1 MKNAATTIL
10 MGAAVCLALGGV
22 AHAQALKK
30 YITPDGKTVYS
41 DTPVPGAKEVGE
53 VQPPPKVAPADRS
66 QAEAAAQRDAKDVQA
81 VDKRLEERAAQRG
94 RVEAAEAKLEE
105 AKRTLAEGKEP
116 LPGERKGTAG
126 GQSRLSDDYWQR
138 QKANQQA
145 VENAQRALDAA
156 RAAQ

>member
-1 MKNAATTIL
+1 MKNAARTIL
-10 MGAAVCLALGGV
+10 VAAAVCLAFGGV
-22 AHAQALKK
+22 AQAQAVKK

-53 VQPPPKVAPADRS
+53 VKPPPKVAPADRS
-66 QAEAAAQRDAKDVQA
+66 KAEAAAQRDAKDAQA
-81 VDKRLEERAAQRG
+81 LDKRLEQRSAQQN
-94 RVEAAEAKLEE
+94 RVAAAEAKLEE

-126 GQSRLSDDYWQR
+126 GASRLTDEYWQR

-145 VENAQRALDAA
+145 VDNAQRALDAA
-156 RAAQ
+156 QAAK

>member
-1 MKNAATTIL
+1 MTNAAKWVSI
-10 MGAAVCLALGGV
+10 AAALCLGLSA
-22 AHAQALKK
+22 AASAQTLKK

-53 VQPPPKVAPADRS
+53 IKPPPKVDPASRS
-66 QAEAAAQRDAKDVQA
+66 QAQDAAQRDAKDVKA
-81 VDKRLEERAAQRG
+81 LDKRLEDRATQRS
-94 RVEAAEAKLEE
+94 RIEAAEAKLEE
-105 AKRTLAEGKEP
+105 AKRALAEGKEP

-126 GQSRLSDDYWQR
+126 GQSRLSDEYWQR

-145 VENAQRALDAA
+145 VKNAQRALDDA

>member
-1 MKNAATTIL
+1 MKTAATTIL
-10 MGAAVCLALGGV
+10 TATAVCLALGG
-22 AHAQALKK
+22 AAQAQALKK

-53 VQPPPKVAPADRS
+53 VQPPRTVAPAERS

-81 VDKRLEERAAQRG
+81 VDKRLEERAAQRS

-105 AKRTLAEGKEP
+105 AKRTLAGGKEP

-126 GQSRLSDDYWQR
+126 GQSRLTDEYWQR

-156 RAAQ
+156 RAAK

>member
-1 MKNAATTIL
+1 MKNAARTIL
-10 MGAAVCLALGGV
+10 VAAAVCLGLGGV
-22 AHAQALKK
+22 AQAQALKK

-53 VQPPPKVAPADRS
+53 VKPPPKVAPADRS
-66 QAEAAAQRDAKDVQA
+66 QAEAAAQRDAKDAQA
-81 VDKRLEERAAQRG
+81 LDKRLEQRSAQQN
-94 RVEAAEAKLEE
+94 RVAAAEAKLEE

-126 GQSRLSDDYWQR
+126 GASRLTDEYWQR

-156 RAAQ
+156 RAAK

>member
-1 MKNAATTIL
+1 MKNAARTIL
-10 MGAAVCLALGGV
+10 VAAAVCLGLGGI
-22 AHAQALKK
+22 AQAQALKK

-53 VQPPPKVAPADRS
+53 VKPPPKVAPADRS
-66 QAEAAAQRDAKDVQA
+66 QAETAAQRDAKDAQA
-81 VDKRLEERAAQRG
+81 LDKRLEQRSAQQN
-94 RVEAAEAKLEE
+94 RVAAAEAKLEE

-126 GQSRLSDDYWQR
+126 GASRLTDEYWQR

-156 RAAQ
+156 RAAK